1 MGRIK
6 QGEFAMKLI
15 GAFAASFLT
24 LCWAA
29 ASHAE
34 TIKVGVVLPYSG
46 PNSDLGNQVDKAF
59 DLYVKLHAKDLGDNK
74 IELVKRDEGPASGA
88 NARTVVTELI
98 TNDKVKLLA
107 GFVFSP
113 SAIAAAPL
121 ATQAKIPMLIAN
133 AGTAWIT
140 NLSPYIVRFSFSMW
154 DPAYPMG
161 TYAAT
166 KLGCKTA
173 AAGFTDFPPGQD
185 STLAFKTAF
194 EKAGGKVVDE
204 VRMGS
209 PGPGAR
215 FHAVLPAREGRA
227 SGLLLCLC
235 PLRLARRRRDEDL
248 WRPGHAPGRR
258 RLIGP
263 MDLIPDYQLA
273 HMSDA
278 AIGLIVM
285 SSYSDDLDTPG
296 NKEFVKAWH
305 EAYGPNSYPDFMS
318 AASMD
323 TMAGIFDVINTLHGN
338 LDDGAKVIDTLKG
351 WKHEGFRG
359 PIEIDPQTRDVI
371 QPERAEE
378 VIKKADGKLGVKVL
392 ETYPQVKDECK
403 ELKVGRCVAAPR
415 PEASFLRL
423 PPRTRLAHL
432 RL

>member
-1 MGRIK
+1 MPREWDGSS

-46 PNSDLGNQVDKAF
+46 ANSDLGNQVDKAF

-74 IELVKRDEGPASGA
+74 IELVKRDEGPPSGA

-185 STLAFKTAF
+185 STQAFKTAF
-194 EKAGGKVVDE
+194 EKGGGKVVDE
-204 VRMGS
+204 IRMGS
-209 PGPGAR
+209 PGAVPDFTPFFQRVKDEHPDCFYVFVPSGS
-215 FHAVLPAREGRA
+215 HAGGVMKTYGDLGMRQAGV
-227 SGLLLCLC
+227 
-235 PLRLARRRRDEDL
+235 RLV
-248 WRPGHAPGRR
+248 
-258 RLIGP
+258 GP

-273 HMSDA
+273 HMGDA

-296 NKEFVKAWH
+296 NAEFVKAWH
-305 EAYGPNSYPDFMS
+305 EAYGPDSYPDFMS

-323 TMAGIFDVINTLHGN
+323 TMAGIFDVINALHGN
-338 LDDGAKVIDTLKG
+338 LDDAAKVVDTLKG

-378 VIKKADGKLGVKVL
+378 VVKKADGKLGVKVL

-403 ELKVGRCVAAPR
+403 ELKVGRCG
-415 PEASFLRL
+415 S
-423 PPRTRLAHL
+423 
-432 RL
+432 